1 VNAGALSQA
10 EVVGARRMARRWQNR
25 RGQQPIAQRQGN
37 ALDAL
42 QRETAP
48 LPNSQ
53 QRPLPTTPYLLDD
66 PRAHPLC
73 IQLYPEQQWRFL
85 LRPRR
90 STTRS
95 RKVCI
100 HRRKHRIPAKQRIAA
115 FVDFLKHFKSS
126 STEAAD
132 QLEGLSL
139 NGNGAD
145 EEYDMVDD
153 SGDPVPNARN
163 GNGKSKIKY
172 LNQLQEVS
180 NRERD
185 EIVIDLND
193 VELVSGTWLSRE
205 GGALIAGSTKGL
217 PQTRSTTTS

>member
-1 VNAGALSQA
+1 MLALSHKPRSSA
-10 EVVGARRMARRWQNR
+10 LVAWPGGGRIGADSSQSPSGRATRSTRCNAN
-25 RGQQPIAQRQGN
+25 QPHCQIR
-37 ALDAL
+37 
-42 QRETAP
+42 
-48 LPNSQ
+48 SSV
-53 QRPLPTTPYLLDD
+53 PLPTTPYLLDD
-66 PRAHPLC
+66 PRAHPFC

-95 RKVCI
+95 RKVCV
-100 HRRKHRIPAKQRIAA
+100 HRRKHGIPAKQRIAA

-193 VELVSGTWLSRE
+193 VELVSGTWIS
-205 GGALIAGSTKGL
+205 
-217 PQTRSTTTS
+217 